1 MMTTKKNQMT
11 IYQEM
16 FKINW
21 RFILLLSFI
30 YADYTAK
37 ANDYLAPRTI
47 NWC

>member
-1 MMTTKKNQMT
+1 MT

-16 FKINW
+16 VEINW
-21 RFILLLSFI
+21 RFILLSFI

-47 NWC
+47 IWLTTNV